1 MNDMTVRSELV
12 GAILCN
18 VLSSIEIPQG
28 FRLKVNRLSLSRSDI
43 NSVIEYKLV
52 EAWTPT
58 QYVGL
63 RDQQKIGSVLTVA
76 YLTL

>member
-1 MNDMTVRSELV
+1 MCYRPSK
-12 GAILCN
+12 CPK
-18 VLSSIEIPQG
+18 S
-28 FRLKVNRLSLSRSDI
+28 LKVNGLSLSRSDI
-43 NSVIEYKLV
+43 NSVIEYKLA

-76 YLTL
+76 HLTL